1 MTRHLRTNGICD
13 RSTRPC
19 SISSMRGV
27 PEEDLIYRTL
37 EELQISVGGWIEN
50 YNEQWPHQGRWCYG
64 KGPM

>member
-1 MTRHLRTNGICD
+1 
-13 RSTRPC
+13 
-19 SISSMRGV
+19 MRGV